1 MNNAIAWY
9 RPNPIPKLMLTGF
22 ISGALMITGVVI
34 MAFGI
39 DQSGRINA
47 EWKSPSI
54 IIGISIVIT
63 GVVRACFRI
72 YKILEDDT
80 TTLVLGLDG
89 IEYNSEHDN
98 ISLSWNQVKSITYSN
113 DALILQTKEGE
124 VLIRDRFLGIS
135 GTDLANKIKEVQHSI
150 LLGVP
155 IRD

>member
-22 ISGALMITGVVI
+22 VSGALMVTGVVI

-54 IIGISIVIT
+54 VIGISIVIG
-63 GVVRACFRI
+63 GVIRACFRF

-89 IEYNSEHDN
+89 IEYNTDKSKTA
-98 ISLSWNQVKSITYSN
+98 LSWKQVRKISYS
-113 DALILQTKEGE
+113 DGVLILQTKERE

-135 GTDLANKIKEVQHSI
+135 GKDLADKIKEIQHNV